1 MIGSRER
8 ILDSAW
14 EIARAGGAGAVTVRA
29 VARAAGVSRQLV
41 YLQFENRAGLLLEMA
56 RRHDRASGFL
66 DRVAATREL
75 PASEALETLIREWCA
90 YMPEILPVARAL
102 EAAAVTGDD
111 GGVAWTDR
119 MADLRDGFRHAV
131 ARIEAAGELAPGWTV
146 ETATDWVWAR
156 THIAGWAHLVVE
168 RGWGADE
175 YVLRLVGSLRREL
188 LRDVTR

>member
-1 MIGSRER
+1 MIGTRER

-102 EAAAVTGDD
+102 
-111 GGVAWTDR
+111 
-119 MADLRDGFRHAV
+119 
-131 ARIEAAGELAPGWTV
+131 
-146 ETATDWVWAR
+146 
-156 THIAGWAHLVVE
+156 
-168 RGWGADE
+168 
-175 YVLRLVGSLRREL
+175 
-188 LRDVTR
+188 